1 MSNPIYSFNV
11 KGKKSLSIRNAK
23 TGQVIKT
30 VNVDGE
36 IIGSPNVSGDTGIV
50 NVKKGNIT
58 KTYVYNLKNGTIQ
71 KIYTT

>member
-11 KGKKSLSIRNAK
+11 KGKNSLSIHNAK

-30 VNVDGE
+30 VNVDGN

-50 NVKKGNIT
+50 NVKKGNLT
-58 KTYVYNLKNGTIQ
+58 KTYVYNLKNGAVE